1 MRDQLSDETL
11 MRRYAEGDAAA
22 FEELYARYRKSLY
35 GFLVRQ
41 CGNPQTAE
49 ELYQEIWLKLI
60 RARER
65 YEVRASFRTFL
76 FRIAHNTLVDHL
88 RALGRHP
95 EQEALEYEEEDT
107 DLSQGPAA
115 LANPDDELETRQ
127 LAEHLVELI
136 GALPEVQREVF
147 LLKEE
152 AGMGIAE
159 IAEVLGENAET
170 VKSRLRY
177 AWTKLRRGLAEHGT

>member
-1 MRDQLSDETL
+1 MREQLSDETL

-22 FEELYARYRKSLY
+22 FEELYARHRKPLF

-41 CGNPQTAE
+41 CNNPQTAE
-49 ELYQEIWLKLI
+49 ELYQDIWLKVV
-60 RARER
+60 RSRER
-65 YEVRASFRTFL
+65 YEVKASFRTYL
-76 FRIAHNTLVDHL
+76 FRIAHNALIDHL

-95 EQEALEYEEEDT
+95 EQEAVEYLEEAADAGAI
-107 DLSQGPAA
+107 SSA

-127 LAEHLVELI
+127 LAAHLVELI
-136 GALPEVQREVF
+136 ACLPDAQREIF
-147 LLKEE
+147 LLREE
-152 AGMGIAE
+152 AGMGLAE

-177 AWTKLRRGLAEHGT
+177 AWNKLRRGLAEHGT

>member
-1 MRDQLSDETL
+1 MSDETL

-60 RARER
+60 RSREQ

-76 FRIAHNTLVDHL
+76 FRIAHNTLIDHL
-88 RALGRHP
+88 RARGRHP
-95 EQEALEYEEEDT
+95 DQEALEYVEEDV
-107 DLSQGPAA
+107 DPGPGSSAI
-115 LANPDDELETRQ
+115 ANPDDDLETRQ
-127 LAEHLVELI
+127 LAEHLVGLI
-136 GALPEVQREVF
+136 GALPESQREVF
-147 LLKEE
+147 LLREE
-152 AGMGIAE
+152 AGMAVAE

-177 AWTKLRRGLAEHGT
+177 AWAKLRRGLAEYGK